1 MLENGFLSKRAGKQA
16 YNTITRERS
25 SCLLGGGNGSDFPI
39 DRGIVW
45 VFDRL
50 WK

>member
-25 SCLLGGGNGSDFPI
+25 SCFWGENGSDFPI